1 LSQEREGEPA
11 LTQGGHISVG
21 REIEEGAP
29 AHADWFRALEREIK
43 EDYDRLHQEALKDP
57 QRAGHGGEGT
67 WARVLENWLPPS
79 YEVVTRKYILP
90 ETNVSS
96 FETDIVVLYPSYPKP
111 LRNREEI
118 LVGGVAAAFSVKLTL
133 DAAGIRDG
141 VERAVALRHGLRQIH
156 GTARDEMAGPFP
168 VGLLAHSHT
177 WKASGSTPAD
187 NVANQFRSLDNE
199 LVKHPRESLDY
210 LCVADLGLWWTM
222 RTPYLP
228 PFRNG
233 FNETIAAI
241 QQGEGTAL
249 TAISQTDPGESF
261 TAIAALITHL
271 LARLAYTD
279 PTLRPLADNLRRTG
293 TLGTSQGLTRSW
305 DVKSVFSEIVRKQL
319 PNQAFQTGSEF
330 WGSAVF

>member
-1 LSQEREGEPA
+1 LSKKHEGEPTLA
-11 LTQGGHISVG
+11 KGSLSVG
-21 REIEEGAP
+21 RETEGRP
-29 AHADWFRALEREIK
+29 AHADWFRSLEREIK

-67 WARVLENWLPPS
+67 WARVLQDWLPPT
-79 YEVVTRKYILP
+79 YGVVTRKYILP
-90 ETNVSS
+90 ETNDES
-96 FETDIVVLYPSYPKP
+96 FETDIVVLNPSYPKP
-111 LRNREEI
+111 LRDRAEI

-141 VERAVALRHGLRQIH
+141 VERAVALRRGLRQIF

-168 VGLLAHSHT
+168 VGLLAHSHV
-177 WKASGSTPAD
+177 WKSSGSTPAD
-187 NVANQFRSLDNE
+187 NVTNQLRALDHAH
-199 LVKHPRESLDY
+199 VKHPRESLDF

-228 PFRNG
+228 PIRSNLS
-233 FNETIAAI
+233 ETITAI
-241 QQGEGTAL
+241 RQGEGTAL
-249 TAISQTDPGESF
+249 TSISQTDPGESF

-271 LARLAYTD
+271 LARLSYID

-293 TLGTSQGLTRSW
+293 TLGTSQGVVREW
-305 DVKSVFSEIVRKQL
+305 DVSSVFSEIVRGQL
-319 PNQAFQTGSEF
+319 PNQAFQMGSEF

>member
-1 LSQEREGEPA
+1 MSKEREGEPA
-11 LTQGGHISVG
+11 LTRGGHLTVG
-21 REIEEGAP
+21 RDIEGAP
-29 AHADWFRALEREIK
+29 AHANWFRALEREIK

-67 WARVLENWLPPS
+67 WARVLEGWLPS
-79 YEVVTRKYILP
+79 TYEVVTRKYILP
-90 ETNVSS
+90 ETNVDP
-96 FETDIVVLYPSYPKP
+96 FETDIVVLNPSYPRP

-133 DAAGIRDG
+133 DAAGVRDG
-141 VERAVALRHGLRQIH
+141 VERAVALRHGLLPIY

-187 NVANQFRSLDNE
+187 NVTNQFRSLDNE
-199 LVKHPRESLDY
+199 LVTHPRESLDY

-228 PFRNG
+228 PIRSNL
-233 FNETIAAI
+233 NETIAAI
-241 QQGEGTAL
+241 QQGEGAAL

-271 LARLAYTD
+271 LARLSYTD

-293 TLGTSQGLTRSW
+293 TLGTSQGLTRWW

-319 PNQAFQTGSEF
+319 PNNAFQTGSEF
-330 WGSAVF
+330 WGSAIF